1 MAMGLVE
8 VGTHGVMVGHRE
20 GALMYTDIPGKN
32 LQARRVNPADYN
44 TDRYRANFEHTT
56 GPYRPQG

>member
-1 MAMGLVE
+1 
-8 VGTHGVMVGHRE
+8 MVGHRE

-56 GPYRPQG
+56 GPYRPQL